1 MSWLDKIL
9 EATEDEVDEVIASA
23 IDSKDAQGIE
33 DVNHAST
40 AVKDADVSD
49 DPEKLVYDKVQTY
62 SQSTDIG
69 DEKVAGE
76 VDIDNDDT
84 DATVKSGN
92 ETPQV
97 NESAML
103 TREEMQKIYS
113 ECVADVIREST
124 EEINAKYKEKV
135 AAAKEWKAKALAK
148 EKAKEKKAKEEKAK
162 AVAEAADIDG
172 MLAEIFSKF

>member
-9 EATEDEVDEVIASA
+9 EAAEDEVDEVIASA

-40 AVKDADVSD
+40 AVKDAGVSD

-92 ETPQV
+92 
-97 NESAML
+97 
-103 TREEMQKIYS
+103 
-113 ECVADVIREST
+113 
-124 EEINAKYKEKV
+124 
-135 AAAKEWKAKALAK
+135 
-148 EKAKEKKAKEEKAK
+148 
-162 AVAEAADIDG
+162 
-172 MLAEIFSKF
+172 